1 MWAPTQVL
9 GELFLILGAI
19 PDEDAVQGLHA
30 LILLHLG
37 GKALGIAMLELH
49 GVTLA
54 CERFLRV
61 ILRQLSVFRGHEGDS
76 AGVVRCRETALALC
90 VLLRLGQSGGSLGP
104 VAAFDPMEAGPGL
117 GLAEALL
124 NDGNECVGD
133 DRHAEE
139 HVDVHEEEPKQ
150 HVEAGNV
157 SEKVLQLVACD
168 R

>member
-1 MWAPTQVL
+1 M
-9 GELFLILGAI
+9 F
-19 PDEDAVQGLHA
+19 
-30 LILLHLG
+30 
-37 GKALGIAMLELH
+37 ELH
-49 GVTLA
+49 GGTLA

-61 ILRQLSVFRGHEGDS
+61 ILRQLTVFRGHEGHS
-76 AGVVRCRETALALC
+76 AGVVRCRETALALR

-124 NDGNECVGD
+124 DDSDEGVGD

-150 HVEAGNV
+150 HVEAGDV
-157 SEKVLQLVACD
+157 SEEVLKLVACD